1 LWVKVPGGRTRRP
14 VQILAKKGESF
25 MPSKQRRSSK
35 VLEERR
41 LPVLLLLPAGLLM
54 AFVIA
59 FPMIY
64 SLALSFT
71 DFTLVSQTSLKFVGF
86 RNYVRLFQDSVFL
99 PALGRT
105 VLYIMI
111 TVNVEL
117 VLGLVIANVMSHVVR
132 GQGILRTI
140 LMMPMMFA
148 PILVGFQFKWIFND
162 QVGLMNNILFE
173 VFRRPIIIPWLIQ
186 KPLGFI
192 TILIA
197 EIWMSTPFMV
207 IIFLAGILSISPDIM
222 DAAEVDGT
230 TEWQKF
236 IHVTIPSLS
245 PFIYIALAVRSL
257 DVARAYDLV
266 SIMTG
271 GGPAHRT
278 ELIWT
283 YVYRLAFTSQ
293 DFARGS
299 AMSYITVLI
308 AIAFTFYFFSQL
320 IKTRKVRGI

>member
-1 LWVKVPGGRTRRP
+1 MPNSQDGTRTLHR
-14 VQILAKKGESF
+14 L
-25 MPSKQRRSSK
+25 SSSA
-35 VLEERR
+35 LEERR
-41 LPVLLLLPAGLLM
+41 LPVLLLLPAAALM
-54 AFVIA
+54 LFVIV
-59 FPMIY
+59 FPMLY
-64 SLALSFT
+64 SLYLSFT
-71 DFTLVSQTSLKFVGF
+71 NFTLVSQGSLRFVGL
-86 RNYVRLFQDSVFL
+86 RNYQTLFRDPVFL
-99 PALGRT
+99 TALGRT
-105 VLYIMI
+105 VLYITI

-117 VLGLVIANVMSHVVR
+117 ALGLLIANAMSHVLR
-132 GQGILRTI
+132 AQGILRTI

-162 QVGLMNNILFE
+162 QVGLLNNILFE
-173 VFRRPIIIPWLIQ
+173 IFRRPIIIPWLIH
-186 KPLGFI
+186 KPLGFL
-192 TILIA
+192 TIIVA

-222 DAAEVDGT
+222 DASEVDGA

-257 DVARAYDLV
+257 DVAKAYDLV

-293 DFARGS
+293 NFALGAS
-299 AMSYITVLI
+299 MSYITVLI
-308 AIAFTFYFFSQL
+308 AVAFTLYLFQQL
-320 IKTRKVRGI
+320 IKARKVRGL

>member
-1 LWVKVPGGRTRRP
+1 MVPG
-14 VQILAKKGESF
+14 E
-25 MPSKQRRSSK
+25 KQRKERLKHTS
-35 VLEERR
+35 VALEERR
-41 LPVLLLLPAGLLM
+41 LPVFLLLPAGALIL
-54 AFVIA
+54 FVIA

-64 SLALSFT
+64 SLYLSFT
-71 DFTLVSQTSLKFVGF
+71 NFTLVSQGAPKFVGF
-86 RNYVRLFQDSVFL
+86 RNYLLLFQDPVFL

-117 VLGLVIANVMSHVVR
+117 ILGLLIANAMSHVVR

-162 QVGLMNNILFE
+162 QVGLVNNILYEIFQ
-173 VFRRPIIIPWLIQ
+173 RPIIIPWLIQ

-230 TEWQKF
+230 SEWQKF
-236 IHVTIPSLS
+236 IHVTIPSVA

-293 DFARGS
+293 NFAIGS
-299 AMSYITVLI
+299 AMSYVTVLI
-308 AIAFTFYFFSQL
+308 AIAFTFYFFKQL
-320 IKTRKVRGI
+320 IKTRKVRGV